1 MNIEEIYLKEKLIN
15 SYFSKKYDYNDVDI
29 FNKQVLEL
37 ICELSEFAYETKC
50 FKYWKDEK
58 QSSPDITIPEFAD
71 CLMITLCFCDLA
83 DIDNLVIEKIDETDI
98 VKLFIDTNRLASSL
112 TINIDKDVILKIL
125 SNLLAISKLL
135 DYTEEELNKY
145 CLVKMEKTLKMIR
158 EQGYYFVLLERTS
171 NY

>member
-1 MNIEEIYLKEKLIN
+1 MEESMNIEEIYLKEKLIN
-15 SYFSKKYDYNDVDI
+15 SYFSKKYDYNDGDI

-112 TINIDKDVILKIL
+112 TINIDKNVILKIL

-158 EQGYYFVLLERTS
+158 E
-171 NY
+171 

>member
-1 MNIEEIYLKEKLIN
+1 MEESMNIEEIYLKEKLIN

-112 TINIDKDVILKIL
+112 TINIDKNVILKIL

-135 DYTEEELNKY
+135 DYTEEELNEY
-145 CLVKMEKTLKMIR
+145 CLVKMEKTLKMIS
-158 EQGYYFVLLERTS
+158 E
-171 NY
+171 

>member
-15 SYFSKKYDYNDVDI
+15 SYFSKKYDYNDGDI

-125 SNLLAISKLL
+125 SNLLTISKLL
-135 DYTEEELNKY
+135 DYTEEELNEY
-145 CLVKMEKTLKMIR
+145 CLVKMEKTLKMIS
-158 EQGYYFVLLERTS
+158 E
-171 NY
+171 